1 MRTGTEELG
10 AAATGA
16 RSRPSRE
23 REVQP
28 QGTEQFARA
37 ASGSSG
43 RLSSVAWSADRL
55 PEALRGPTSD
65 LLIWRFQ
72 KLILRIIFKMQMR
85 IYAEMCLLEYYLK
98 KKMQSMRTPEC
109 PTVRERSKR
118 LRSSC
123 VIKN

>member
-1 MRTGTEELG
+1 MGS
-10 AAATGA
+10 

-28 QGTEQFARA
+28 QGTEQFTRTAG
-37 ASGSSG
+37 GSFV

-55 PEALRGPTSD
+55 PEALRGPASD
-65 LLIWRFQ
+65 LLIWRIQ

-98 KKMQSMRTPEC
+98 KKNAKHENT
-109 PTVRERSKR
+109 
-118 LRSSC
+118 
-123 VIKN
+123 